1 MTRLIDNICTLR
13 DVLESKQDRKLVFYH
28 KLINDLAEEISRQAT
43 QKARDYNYCLEFTS
57 QDLRELAKDIRDT
70 LKRWSDSVIPEKL
83 IKKYGK
89 DKTEIDLNTMTDKIG
104 EVLRYRTDNIEVLTR
119 LQGICE
125 GQGAILYFMELA
137 SGDKTAELTE
147 RLI

>member
-1 MTRLIDNICTLR
+1 MTRLIDNICKLR

-28 KLINDLAEEISRQAT
+28 KLINDLTEEISRQAT

-70 LKRWSDSVIPEKL
+70 LKRWSDAVIPEKL

-104 EVLRYRTDNIEVLTR
+104 EVLRYRADNIEVLTR

-125 GQGAILYFMELA
+125 GQVAILYFMELA

>member
-1 MTRLIDNICTLR
+1 MTRLIDNICKLR

-28 KLINDLAEEISRQAT
+28 KLINDLTEEISRQAT

-83 IKKYGK
+83 IKKFGK
-89 DKTEIDLNTMTDKIG
+89 KPEVDLSAMTDKIG
-104 EVLRYRTDNIEVLTR
+104 EVLRYRADNIEVLTR

-137 SGDKTAELTE
+137 SQDKTAELTE